1 MTIMLLSSSSRMLQ
15 GRYQQLTKSNQMK
28 HIELGEITD
37 FNWIKEAAKMALNSN
52 LICLTKKEFEKDDYS
67 PLQWFGTN
75 VIQEIATNG
84 KTEICPLFGGQIK
97 SIDDYCYQLCRTI
110 PWGFEMGR
118 NGHAI
123 YDVLLNFETEP
134 ENRVFIWYDCQTLMK
149 ENRALFREI
158 FESMIVAGYLNSIGE
173 ATHNY
178 KVNQKNIF
186 MFRETSLDEIIEM
199 INKEYYT
206 PKITLKEAFYMKHHF
221 EILEIK

>member
-1 MTIMLLSSSSRMLQ
+1 MRQ
-15 GRYQQLTKSNQMK
+15 
-28 HIELGEITD
+28 IELGEISE
-37 FNWIKEAAKMALNSN
+37 FNWIEESTKLALNSN
-52 LICLTKKEFEKDDYS
+52 LICLTKDEFENDSYS

-75 VIQEIATNG
+75 VIQNIAMKGN
-84 KTEICPLFGGQIK
+84 TEICPLFGEQIK

-110 PWGFEMGR
+110 PWAFEMGR
-118 NGHAI
+118 NSHAI

-134 ENRVFIWYDCQTLMK
+134 KNRVFIWYDCQTLMK
-149 ENRALFREI
+149 KDRKLFSEI

-173 ATHNY
+173 STHNY

-186 MFRETSLDEIIEM
+186 MFRETQLDELTEM

-206 PKITLKEAFYMKHHF
+206 PKISLKEEYYTKHDF

>member
-1 MTIMLLSSSSRMLQ
+1 MRQ
-15 GRYQQLTKSNQMK
+15 
-28 HIELGEITD
+28 IELKEISK
-37 FNWIKEAAKMALNSN
+37 FNWIEESAKLALNSN
-52 LICLTKKEFEKDDYS
+52 LICLTKGEFEKDDYS

-75 VIQEIATNG
+75 VIQNIATKGN
-84 KTEICPLFGGQIK
+84 TEICPLFGEQIK

-134 ENRVFIWYDCQTLMK
+134 KNRVFIWYDCQTLMREDK
-149 ENRALFREI
+149 KLFSEI

-186 MFRETSLDEIIEM
+186 MFRETQLEELTEM

-206 PKITLKEAFYMKHHF
+206 PKNSLNKEFYMKHDF
-221 EILEIK
+221 EILKIK

>member
-1 MTIMLLSSSSRMLQ
+1 MRQ
-15 GRYQQLTKSNQMK
+15 
-28 HIELGEITD
+28 IEIGEISE
-37 FNWIKEAAKMALNSN
+37 FNWIEESTKLALKSN
-52 LICLTKKEFEKDDYS
+52 LICLTKSEFEKDDYS

-75 VIQEIATNG
+75 VIQNIAAKGN
-84 KTEICPLFGGQIK
+84 TEICPLFGEQIK

-118 NGHAI
+118 NSYAI
-123 YDVLLNFETEP
+123 YDVLQNFETEP
-134 ENRVFIWYDCQTLMK
+134 KNRVFIWYDCQTLMRK
-149 ENRALFREI
+149 DKKLFSEI

-178 KVNQKNIF
+178 QVNQKNIF
-186 MFRETSLDEIIEM
+186 MFRETQLEELTEM

-206 PKITLKEAFYMKHHF
+206 PKISLEEEFYKKHDF

>member
-1 MTIMLLSSSSRMLQ
+1 MR
-15 GRYQQLTKSNQMK
+15 R
-28 HIELGEITD
+28 IEAGEISE
-37 FNWIKEAAKMALNSN
+37 FNWIEQGAKLALNSN
-52 LICLTKKEFEKDDYS
+52 LICLTKAEFEKDDYS

-75 VIQEIATNG
+75 VIQELAKRG
-84 KTEICPLFGGQIK
+84 ETEICPLFGEQIK

-118 NGHAI
+118 NSHAI

-134 ENRVFIWYDCQTLMK
+134 KNRIFIWYDCQTLMNK
-149 ENRALFREI
+149 DRNLFNEI
-158 FESMIVAGYLNSIGE
+158 FERMVVAGYLNSIGE

-178 KVNQKNIF
+178 QVNQKNIF
-186 MFRETSLDEIIEM
+186 LFRETQLEELIEM

-206 PKITLKEAFYMKHHF
+206 PNISLNEKSYMKHDF

>member
-1 MTIMLLSSSSRMLQ
+1 
-15 GRYQQLTKSNQMK
+15 MK
-28 HIELGEITD
+28 QIETGEISE
-37 FNWIKEAAKMALNSN
+37 FNWIKEGANLALNSN
-52 LICLTKKEFEKDDYS
+52 LICLSKSEFEKNDFS

-84 KTEICPLFGGQIK
+84 NTEICPLFGKQIK

-118 NGHAI
+118 NIHAI

-134 ENRVFIWYDCQTLMK
+134 KNRVFIWYDCQILMREDK
-149 ENRALFREI
+149 KLFSEI

-186 MFRETSLDEIIEM
+186 MFSETQIEELTQ
-199 INKEYYT
+199 ILNKEYHT
-206 PKITLKEAFYMKHHF
+206 PKISLNGEFYMKHDF
-221 EILEIK
+221 EILELK